1 MATTPPAAPLASG
14 TPETSP
20 RVVGLLAGL
29 VGLGALAF
37 LLGIAGGA
45 GRRTWAIFLV
55 NLVFWS
61 GLAATG
67 PAVAG
72 MIEVTE
78 GRWGARLRRIAT
90 STAAFM
96 PASFLLFLVLMAGLP
111 ALYPWVTSPLPKKA
125 AWLNPT
131 FFVLRTVI
139 EVGVLYWVSIRYA
152 RAVHASP
159 AGPAEEPGRGERA
172 RLAVILLIL
181 YGVVLSLLGYDLIMS
196 LDPTWF
202 SGLFGGYILVTAL
215 YSGFAFLTVLVG
227 IRSIGRP
234 TWIMPPKEVQDLAKL
249 VFATSIFWMYFFWSQ
264 YLVIWYGNVPIET
277 RFVVARFFEDPY
289 RALALAAFFLG
300 WLIPFAYLL
309 GRLTGRPPESHR
321 VLIGIC
327 CLSLLAIFLERIVLV
342 FPSVSIGHV
351 GLGSVVV
358 GLLVTAGFGA
368 LFALSFL
375 VFVPRLG
382 LVSPIEG

>member
-1 MATTPPAAPLASG
+1 MTAFWGIVAAIG
-14 TPETSP
+14 
-20 RVVGLLAGL
+20 V
-29 VGLGALAF
+29 LAF
-37 LLGIAGGA
+37 VTTSDWPRAWSIY
-45 GRRTWAIFLV
+45 LV
-55 NLVFWS
+55 NLVFW
-61 GLAATG
+61 GALAVTG

-72 MIEVTE
+72 MMQLTE
-78 GRWGARLRRIAT
+78 ARWSPTVRRLAIT
-90 STAAFM
+90 TIGFLPVAFVLLV
-96 PASFLLFLVLMAGLP
+96 LLFAGR
-111 ALYPWVTSPLPKKA
+111 ATLYPWVTTPVPVKA
-125 AWLNPT
+125 AWLNVP
-131 FFVLRTVI
+131 FFFGRTLVLAA
-139 EVGVLYWVSIRYA
+139 VLFLLCYAFA
-152 RAVHASP
+152 RALLRDPIP
-159 AGPAEEPGRGERA
+159 ADDEIERVRRN
-172 RLAVILLIL
+172 RLATLVLMLWLITI
-181 YGVVLSLLGYDLIMS
+181 SLWGFDLIMA
-196 LDPTWF
+196 LDPIWY
-202 SGLFGGYILVTAL
+202 SGLFGGYFAVSAL
-215 YSGFAFLTVLVG
+215 YTTFCLLSILT
-227 IRSIGRP
+227 IRANARGLA
-234 TWIMPPKEVQDLAKL
+234 TVPPAAVQDVAKL
-249 VFATSIFWMYFFWSQ
+249 QFAMSIMWMYFFWSQ